1 MNIWLNIQL
10 ALRAIRG
17 NMLRTVLTFL
27 IIAIGITALV
37 GILTAIDAMK
47 ASIVNN
53 FSKIGVNSFTI
64 RTVRNDPDNE
74 FTKVTY
80 EDAAA
85 FKERFKRAPVVS
97 ISTNATSIAT
107 IKRGAKR
114 TNPNVKIMGID
125 EHYVAL
131 SGYEM
136 SHGRNFSA
144 TEAQMG
150 NNVAIIGSDVK
161 DFLYREKD
169 TIVGTEISI
178 GNLRYTVI
186 GVLESKG
193 ASMMSND
200 NMVLITELN
209 ARRNFNKQDGKY
221 VISVAV
227 NHPEEL
233 DRAVEDAIGL
243 FRTIRRRRP
252 MEDNDFE
259 VSRSDKLA
267 TTVID
272 ELSRI
277 TLAATMIGLITLL
290 GAGIG
295 LMNIMLVSVSER
307 TREIGISKAIGARRQ
322 NIIVQFLVE
331 SIVICQIGGFLGIV
345 LGVMAGN
352 VVAIFFKVDFI
363 MPWLWISTGVV
374 FCFIIGLGAGIY
386 PALKASRLDP
396 IEALRYE

>member
-1 MNIWLNIQL
+1 M
-10 ALRAIRG
+10 RAIRG
-17 NMLRTVLTFL
+17 NMLRTVLTFM

-37 GILTAIDAMK
+37 GILTAIDTMK
-47 ASIVNN
+47 ASILTN
-53 FSKIGVNSFTI
+53 FSRIGVNSFTI
-64 RTVRNDPDNE
+64 RSVRTDPDNE
-74 FTKVTY
+74 YADVTY
-80 EDAAA
+80 KDAAS
-85 FKERFKRAPVVS
+85 FKDRFKRAPVVS
-97 ISTNATSIAT
+97 ISTNASSIAT
-107 IKRGAKR
+107 IKRGARK
-114 TNPNVKIMGID
+114 TNPNVKIMGVD
-125 EHYVAL
+125 EYYVSL

-144 TEAQMG
+144 SETQQG
-150 NNVAIIGSDVK
+150 NNVAIIGADIK
-161 DFLYREKD
+161 KFLYREKD
-169 TIVGTEISI
+169 TIVGSEISI

-193 ASMMSND
+193 SSMMSND
-200 NMVLITELN
+200 NMVLISELN
-209 ARRNFNKQDGKY
+209 ARRNFNREDGKY

-233 DRAVEDAIGL
+233 DRTVEDAIGM
-243 FRTIRRRRP
+243 FRTVRRRRP
-252 MEDNDFE
+252 MDDNDFE

-277 TLAATMIGLITLL
+277 TMAATIIGLITLL

-322 NIIVQFLVE
+322 NIVVQFLVE
-331 SIVICQIGGFLGIV
+331 SVVICQIGGFVGIV
-345 LGVMAGN
+345 LGVMAGTG
-352 VVAIFFKVDFI
+352 VALIFRVPFV
-363 MPWLWISTGVV
+363 MPWLWISMGFL
-374 FCFIIGLGAGIY
+374 FCFIIGLAAGIY